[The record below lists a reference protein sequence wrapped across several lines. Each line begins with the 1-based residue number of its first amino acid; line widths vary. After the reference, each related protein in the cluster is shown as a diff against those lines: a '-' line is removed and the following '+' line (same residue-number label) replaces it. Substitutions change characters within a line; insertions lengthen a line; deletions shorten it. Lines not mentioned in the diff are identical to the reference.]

1 MFDADSH
8 MHKPTAKKHTF
19 RKQTKAM
26 YRCVKGPV
34 KRNIRRKPRPND
46 LPMML
51 LILFSL
57 SLVFTSL
64 TIFHPWSK
72 RKTGYIY
79 LLILC
84 KQHQQMWLSPR
95 SPLKRDNMVI
105 RWWLLLDAADWDMRL
120 MWGCYD
126 YTWNILEAW
135 SDWLYFDLIDIY
147 IYSIIDHDIAITCS
161 YHPTS

>member
-57 SLVFTSL
+57 SLSRVYFFDYLSSLKQEKDWIHIFADPMQTTS
-64 TIFHPWSK
+64 TDVTMSQVAPK
-72 RKTGYIY
+72 ARQYG
-79 LLILC
+79 
-84 KQHQQMWLSPR
+84 HQM
-95 SPLKRDNMVI
+95 M
-105 RWWLLLDAADWDMRL
+105 AA
-120 MWGCYD
+120 
-126 YTWNILEAW
+126 A
-135 SDWLYFDLIDIY
+135 
-147 IYSIIDHDIAITCS
+147 
-161 YHPTS
+161 